1 LPESDSRPLHLHTLN
16 SLIADLAS
24 GRSVQTGGG
33 NVFVLPDDRTR
44 SALEWYRRKGPTGW
58 AANVSA
64 RDGED
69 LVDSILGQPPQ
80 LRGLP
85 ARPAGSNK
93 RRLRLKRMEAH
104 RFAGVHK
111 FGTPG
116 AAPENYVHEFAS
128 TFTLFE
134 GRNGSGKT
142 SLVNAIIWGLTGE
155 ILRSQREPEPA
166 EDFDC
171 WVATTDGGDERTTHR
186 LSPLTP
192 MPNVEQYLPD
202 QPWVPAD
209 TWVELTFVDEAG
221 VELPVIRRSQ
231 TRSPQGKLKETPPDL
246 TILGV
251 DPIAVRIGTIMPG
264 LLPLIKIGSE
274 SELGRAVSELTGL
287 SSLVDLADHV
297 RRAKAK
303 IDKDSVKSKTGERD
317 RADRDYTTAK
327 GDLENITLAHPS
339 LTPAQAI
346 PQPSD
351 DKGIEVTLDEITK
364 HFEGAKTTAFES
376 ALDILGERFDPA
388 NLALLSD
395 LEKNVG
401 RALERVSRPQDL
413 RSAARLRALRQLK
426 PDELDAVAAKIQEVL
441 AEAKSLDALARNPS
455 RAARLRL
462 YARVATW
469 IADHPDPERKGDK
482 CVVCGGD
489 LEHAL
494 DHEIGEPV
502 LKHLQ
507 EIASDAVLLSQTL
520 SHWSEN
526 AQGNIM
532 RSVRPALRAEMVV
545 DLPGHP
551 CDLLRNAFIDELF
564 EFDPFRGALMDVKT
578 QTASALDETV
588 RAHAA
593 LADPIEIALP
603 AMCDKLDEML
613 RRLDRAIRFARWRQG
628 NDTLVRDIAVRV
640 LGRVPKGGE
649 PSEKATLSGKLLEL
663 DATVKAA
670 KPISDALVQCNR
682 LKKHLKSRRDA
693 EARLVAYGVA
703 SAALGNLASL
713 GQLADEQVDQ
723 LRKSLRKDAAV
734 WRSRIYLGAFPDRG
748 LSP

>member
-1 LPESDSRPLHLHTLN
+1 MPESESRPLHLHTLN

-44 SALEWYRRKGPTGW
+44 SALEWYRKKGPTEW

-64 RDGED
+64 QDGEEF
-69 LVDSILGQPPQ
+69 SRQRYFGQPPQ

-85 ARPAGSNK
+85 ARPSGSNK
-93 RRLRLKRMEAH
+93 RRLRLKRVEAH

-111 FGTPG
+111 FGTPS

-128 TFTLFE
+128 TLTLFE

-142 SLVNAIIWGLTGE
+142 SLVNAVIWALTGE
-155 ILRSQREPEPA
+155 ILRPQREPEPA

-171 WVATTDGGDERTTHR
+171 WVATTDGGDEHTTHR

-202 QPWVPAD
+202 RPWVPAD

-221 VELPVIRRSQ
+221 AELPVIRRSQ

-274 SELGRAVSELTGL
+274 VRTGPRGFSSSPAFPVSSILPTTSGVQRPR
-287 SSLVDLADHV
+287 SIRS
-297 RRAKAK
+297 
-303 IDKDSVKSKTGERD
+303 SVKRKTGERH

-327 GDLENITLAHPS
+327 DDLENITLAHPS

-346 PQPSD
+346 PQASD

-376 ALDILGERFDPA
+376 AQDILGERFDPA

-426 PDELDAVAAKIQEVL
+426 PDELDAVVAKIQEIL
-441 AEAKSLDALARNPS
+441 AEAKCARRFGAES
-455 RAARLRL
+455 FEAARLRL

-469 IADHPDPERKGDK
+469 IADHPDPQRKGDI

-489 LEHAL
+489 LEHA
-494 DHEIGEPV
+494 
-502 LKHLQ
+502 
-507 EIASDAVLLSQTL
+507 T
-520 SHWSEN
+520 
-526 AQGNIM
+526 
-532 RSVRPALRAEMVV
+532 RS
-545 DLPGHP
+545 
-551 CDLLRNAFIDELF
+551 
-564 EFDPFRGALMDVKT
+564 
-578 QTASALDETV
+578 
-588 RAHAA
+588 
-593 LADPIEIALP
+593 
-603 AMCDKLDEML
+603 
-613 RRLDRAIRFARWRQG
+613 
-628 NDTLVRDIAVRV
+628 
-640 LGRVPKGGE
+640 
-649 PSEKATLSGKLLEL
+649 
-663 DATVKAA
+663 
-670 KPISDALVQCNR
+670 
-682 LKKHLKSRRDA
+682 
-693 EARLVAYGVA
+693 
-703 SAALGNLASL
+703 
-713 GQLADEQVDQ
+713 
-723 LRKSLRKDAAV
+723 
-734 WRSRIYLGAFPDRG
+734 
-748 LSP
+748 